1 MKPDKTYQVK
11 KRPRI
16 LKTHKFETEAK
27 RIAKTLKLEWTPI
40 AAKFSTYGVE
50 AKETAG
56 KLAICEALDLVRR
69 RNVVLTLSKVNCS
82 CFGGKHF
89 LGLEI
94 LPVETL
100 APAVTSEKH
109 RVYDSTEAALVSIRK
124 QPQPVKRG
132 DFFTL
137 GPLEKFETDP
147 DLVLLFVTPS
157 QADRMLGLISFRGAE
172 PFMYY
177 PASSICQ
184 TITNVL
190 ACNKPQIN
198 LIASF
203 DRIGNKWSPYELIL
217 GVPFKDFEAAIENI
231 SESGY
236 VTS

>member
-1 MKPDKTYQVK
+1 MKHDKTHQVK
-11 KRPRI
+11 KKAQS
-16 LKTHKFETEAK
+16 LKTYKFEPEAK
-27 RIAKTLKLEWTPI
+27 KIAKTLGLEWTPI
-40 AAKFSTYGVE
+40 AAKFSDHSTE
-50 AKETAG
+50 AGETAR

-69 RNVVLTLSKVNCS
+69 KNLVLTLSKVNCS

-94 LPVETL
+94 LPLETL
-100 APAVTSEKH
+100 APAMTSDKH
-109 RVYDSTEAALVSIRK
+109 RVYDSTEAALASIRK

-137 GPLEKFETDP
+137 GPLEKFEKDP
-147 DLVLLFVTPS
+147 DLVILFVTPS
-157 QADRMLGLISFRGAE
+157 QADRVLGLISFRGAE

-190 ACNKPQIN
+190 ASNKPQIN

-203 DRIGNKWSPYELIL
+203 DRIGSKWSPNELIL
-217 GVPFKDFEAAIENI
+217 AVPFKDFIEAIENI
-231 SESGY
+231 PKSGY
-236 VTS
+236 GTP